1 METYHSI
8 AKFVEGPVFK
18 DKKSKFIG
26 YAIPV
31 SSPDEITEQLD
42 TLRLKHPNAAHL
54 CYAWQLG
61 HEVKKFRANDDGEPH
76 NSAGMPIL
84 GQINALKL
92 TNILVVVIR
101 YYGGKKLG
109 VGGLI
114 HAYRSAA
121 KEALERANIIE
132 IDLRQTIYIQCT
144 YDILDRILQKAR
156 RYQWTVLSK
165 KMDEVCIISLAI
177 RPIEMNTIREEIGYL
192 KGVVISE
199 KPL

>member
-1 METYHSI
+1 MEEYRTI

-31 SSPDEITEQLD
+31 STTDEITKHLESLNLQ
-42 TLRLKHPNAAHL
+42 HPNAAHL

-61 HEVKKFRANDDGEPH
+61 HKVKNFRANDDGEPN

-84 GQINALKL
+84 GQITALDL
-92 TNILVVVIR
+92 TNVLIAVIR

-121 KEALERANIIE
+121 KQALESANIIE
-132 IDLRQTIYIQCT
+132 IELRQTVYIQCT

-156 RYQWTVLSK
+156 KYRWQVLSK
-165 KMDEVCIISLAI
+165 KMETSCVVSLSI
-177 RPIEMNTIREEIGYL
+177 KPTEMNVLHEEIGYL
-192 KGVVISE
+192 KDIVISE